1 MTVYV
6 HGIYDEYNGLYSAL
20 IPLQFD
26 EENVY
31 IYNNEPIFINE
42 NGNKCIWKQ
51 VSGLWIGWIVN
62 AAWIGDRWWIGNCN
76 EIGQIGQKNWTNWT
90 KSRVCLHGL

>member
-51 VSGLWIGWIVN
+51 VSGLLGWPRSDFLAPYRKQNNI
-62 AAWIGDRWWIGNCN
+62 
-76 EIGQIGQKNWTNWT
+76 E
-90 KSRVCLHGL
+90 